1 MPVEVASNLLHKF
14 VVRIN
19 CLGKQLEVVQ
29 IVVRKTKDLLV
40 NTTIMLL
47 KSRVD
52 AVKPIV
58 AIKVQRKGRPTAA
71 ASKKRSSVLRSIS
84 KRELVLKEPYLTLL
98 LSRYF
103 LTSFI

>member
-14 VVRIN
+14 VVRIS

-29 IVVRKTKDLLV
+29 IVVRKTEDLLV

-47 KSRVD
+47 KSGVSPM
-52 AVKPIV
+52 KPIV
-58 AIKVQRKGRPTAA
+58 PVKVQRKGRPAVA
-71 ASKKRSSVLRSIS
+71 VRKKRSSVLRSIS
-84 KRELVLKEPYLTLL
+84 NRELVLKQTYLTLL

-103 LTSFI
+103 

>member
-14 VVRIN
+14 VVRIS

-29 IVVRKTKDLLV
+29 IVVKKIEDLLV

-47 KSRVD
+47 KSGVG

-58 AIKVQRKGRPTAA
+58 PIKVQRKGRPAAA

-84 KRELVLKEPYLTLL
+84 NRELVMKETYLTLL
-98 LSRYF
+98 LSIYF
-103 LTSFI
+103 